1 MEPRLAPHKG
11 FRPRLSFL
19 IACALPLALACA
31 ESPAPPGGDNHAPQ
45 VVSIGISGGKPV
57 IAAGTLNVLLQA
69 VTSDIDG
76 DALTLS
82 WSGPGTFHNVDN
94 TAKTVRWDVP
104 AGQYGELTVTCTASD
119 GIDTG
124 SKERDIPVG
133 RALTTLDYGTQVGDQ
148 VTWSKDEAPFY
159 VMLSDVEIPNGVE
172 LVVGA
177 GDSIGIWCSTDTRL
191 TIGGSLRVEGS
202 SNYDVEFKAYAASSS
217 APDLWNG
224 IVFASSAGSL
234 EMSRCVLRNADVS
247 VNLELGTGAGATLDG
262 CAFLACNTGV
272 KVGFGEL
279 ALSGCLWENFDTGLV
294 ADFEATVSVEN
305 CTFRDG
311 TGESL
316 TIRGG
321 AGGHCSGSYFTD
333 VGAPIVSQASGG
345 RLICHG
351 NRFFGTGTA
360 FFSGAGYGTDP
371 EPLDARCNWWGV
383 DNINEAAIIAR
394 IASSGSDPAA
404 VIYTPWQ
411 STPGAACGDDPPAVL
426 EGVAVVF
433 DARHPL
439 FAEPPAGVDL
449 SVMDDDGY
457 PRLLVVTVEPQHDGF
472 IHDYAWSASAGGTLF
487 RTDAVWPPGP
497 SGTFYPGQ
505 SATVDGSAIFFLP
518 AGAGGESVSVTITDN
533 WGAST
538 GSTADFV
545 Y

>member
-1 MEPRLAPHKG
+1 MKPRPAPHKG
-11 FRPRLSFL
+11 FRQRLPL
-19 IACALPLALACA
+19 LVALALPLALACA
-31 ESPAPPGGDNHAPQ
+31 ESPAPPGDDNHAPQ
-45 VVSIGISGGKPV
+45 VVSISISGGKPV
-57 IAAGTLNVLLQA
+57 IAAGALNVLLQA

-82 WSGPGTFHNVDN
+82 WSGPGSFHNVDN

-119 GIDTG
+119 GVDTG

-148 VTWSKDEAPFY
+148 VIWSKAEAPFY

-172 LVVGA
+172 LVIGD
-177 GDSIGIWCSTDTRL
+177 GDSIRVWCDTDTRL
-191 TIGGSLRVEGS
+191 TIGGSLSVAGS
-202 SNYDVEFKAYAASSS
+202 SSHDVEFKTYGASSGE
-217 APDLWNG
+217 PGLWNG
-224 IVFASSAGSL
+224 IVFASGGGSL
-234 EMSRCVLRNADVS
+234 AMSRCVLRNADVA
-247 VNLELGTGAGATLDG
+247 VNLELGTGTGAALSG
-262 CAFLACNTGV
+262 CAFIACNTGV
-272 KVGFGEL
+272 KVSFGEI
-279 ALSGCLWENFDTGLV
+279 ALDGCLWEDFATGLT

-311 TGESL
+311 SSESL
-316 TIRGG
+316 VVRGG

-333 VGAPIVSQASGG
+333 VGAPIVSQSSGG

-351 NRFFGTGTA
+351 NRFFGGGTA
-360 FFSGAGYGTDP
+360 FLVGAGYGTDP

-394 IASSGSDPAA
+394 IVSSGGDPAPL
-404 VIYTPWQ
+404 IYTPWQ
-411 STPGAACGDDPPAVL
+411 ATPGASCGEDPPLVL
-426 EGVAVVF
+426 AQVAVVF

-439 FAEPPAGVDL
+439 YDEAPVGVDL

-472 IHDYAWSASAGGTLF
+472 VHDYAWSASAGGTLF
-487 RTDAVWPPGP
+487 RGATVWPPGP
-497 SGTFYPGQ
+497 SGTAYPGQ
-505 SATVDGSAIFFLP
+505 RDDVNGSAIFFVP

-533 WGAST
+533 WGAAT
-538 GSTADFV
+538 GSAASFV